1 VPSSESQRRRKYLGW
16 IVGDVMRSLNRSGS
30 INWDD
35 ATGGTLPDTATHE
48 IRLATGAGDVTVE
61 LKPEWFEE
69 PRLYRDLIERAVESA
84 LSC

>member
-1 VPSSESQRRRKYLGW
+1 
-16 IVGDVMRSLNRSGS
+16 MRSLNRSGS

-35 ATGGTLPDTATHE
+35 TTEGTLPDTATHE
-48 IRLATGAGDVTVE
+48 IRLATGAGDVMVE
-61 LKPEWFEE
+61 LKSEWFQE